1 MTDSVPRFHGF
12 FVIFSVIRVDH
23 LFSVDGEGENETR
36 MAHMINIFSN
46 CMLIYSIVWFKWKL
60 NPKVKYIYVHI

>member
-46 CMLIYSIVWFKWKL
+46 CMLIYSIVWFK
-60 NPKVKYIYVHI
+60 